1 MDNQNI
7 QINNGAPMG
16 YVPPKA
22 PSRVPAFLGGLFTGI
37 LVVGLVAA
45 IVLNYYSPA
54 GQANPSAKSD
64 KADDGKQSS
73 KTGTV
78 LDQETINKLA
88 RLENYIDEYYLGDYT
103 EEDLKDSLYHGLFK
117 GLNDP
122 YSVYYSPEEME
133 AFEATESGVYYGIG
147 AYIGY
152 DEETRYCKIVK
163 PMPGSPAEEAGL
175 MPDDIIVE
183 VNGEEMF
190 EVPSAEIVTY
200 IKGPEH
206 TTVDLTI
213 FREGETD
220 YLHFTVERRSI
231 ETPTVELAMD
241 DDGIAHIQIA
251 EFNELSA
258 EQFEDKLSEAK
269 KNGMKGLILD
279 LRDNPGGSVQQV
291 VDIANHILPKGIIVY
306 TEDKNGKRKEYRSD
320 GRDELQVPMV
330 VLVNGNSASAS
341 EILAGAIKD
350 YEKGTILGTTT
361 FGKGIVQRVFPLSD
375 NSAFK
380 LTISHYYTPKGN
392 DIHKV
397 GVAPDEELEFDVDA
411 YKEDGTD
418 NQLERAK
425 EILKNKQ

>member
-147 AYIGY
+147 AYRI
-152 DEETRYCKIVK
+152 
-163 PMPGSPAEEAGL
+163 
-175 MPDDIIVE
+175 
-183 VNGEEMF
+183 
-190 EVPSAEIVTY
+190 
-200 IKGPEH
+200 
-206 TTVDLTI
+206 
-213 FREGETD
+213 
-220 YLHFTVERRSI
+220 
-231 ETPTVELAMD
+231 
-241 DDGIAHIQIA
+241 
-251 EFNELSA
+251 
-258 EQFEDKLSEAK
+258 
-269 KNGMKGLILD
+269 
-279 LRDNPGGSVQQV
+279 
-291 VDIANHILPKGIIVY
+291 
-306 TEDKNGKRKEYRSD
+306 
-320 GRDELQVPMV
+320 
-330 VLVNGNSASAS
+330 
-341 EILAGAIKD
+341 
-350 YEKGTILGTTT
+350 
-361 FGKGIVQRVFPLSD
+361 
-375 NSAFK
+375 
-380 LTISHYYTPKGN
+380 
-392 DIHKV
+392 
-397 GVAPDEELEFDVDA
+397 
-411 YKEDGTD
+411 
-418 NQLERAK
+418 
-425 EILKNKQ
+425 